1 MVYGCQCG
9 VSGWVDGDVCDS
21 VGEYFYRYLHS
32 RNYLMLFNNLLTS
45 GSAVIYNSRNYL
57 MLFNAAVM
65 NQCDISTTVEI
76 I

>member
-1 MVYGCQCG
+1 
-9 VSGWVDGDVCDS
+9 
-21 VGEYFYRYLHS
+21 
-32 RNYLMLFNNLLTS
+32 MLFNNLLTS

-57 MLFNAAVM
+57 RLFNAAVM